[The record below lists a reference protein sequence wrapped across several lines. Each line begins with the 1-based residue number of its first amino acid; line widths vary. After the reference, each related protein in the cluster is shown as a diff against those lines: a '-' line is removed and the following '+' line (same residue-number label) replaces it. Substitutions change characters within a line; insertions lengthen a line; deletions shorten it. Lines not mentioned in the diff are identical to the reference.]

1 MLVKEPSGPPA
12 CSVLLRDFIKTLHS
26 VTSWLVCHGEGSFSF
41 RFALH
46 KVACLRK
53 DRNKLPRA
61 KPKTLG
67 EMDSPKLFVSLL
79 M

>member
-1 MLVKEPSGPPA
+1 MLVKEPSRSPA
-12 CSVLLRDFIKTLHS
+12 CSVLLRDFVKTLHS
-26 VTSWLVCHGEGSFSF
+26 VTSWLVCHDEGPCSF

-46 KVACLRK
+46 KVAYLRK

-61 KPKTLG
+61 KLKTLG
-67 EMDSPKLFVSLL
+67 EMDSPKLLVSLL